1 VTTQP
6 IMRANIGMTCVL
18 LGVVISGNSVAQN
31 TSLEVSPPR
40 TAAAGATITVKWSG
54 PNGAGDYITVVGKGA
69 PPTQYLDYKNTSE
82 GRAPVNPVSLVLP
95 AEPGEYEIRYL
106 RGTPRSVLASVP
118 YEVSAVTATLEGP
131 ANVAPGAKF
140 DIAWTGPNN
149 RRDWVTIVAVD
160 AAPRA
165 YASYVDAPVGR
176 VDGETGRRVATLQAP
191 AQPGRYEL
199 RYVQQGVR
207 VIGRRAIEVTS
218 AAGASPTA
226 IIANTNRST
235 PASSAA
241 TVGTASINT
250 TAPSSTTPASTA
262 APTAT
267 LQTGRARDLPMTA
280 GAQQALADAT
290 NAAAETACAIGTNAP
305 CATITGP
312 ARLTA
317 RSTGDFSVTL
327 RNVGATTVTT
337 NVPSTNGTGGATV
350 TTRTDVTADFKFDSG
365 EGESQNRTFTVLHS
379 APASF
384 APASVTFT
392 FQAAG
397 TFTVVANV
405 LLTARTSIQTDRLI
419 AESSGGT
426 QQYRTQT
433 DITQRVDYWPVSVKK
448 VVTVAP

>member
-1 VTTQP
+1 
-6 IMRANIGMTCVL
+6 MRANIGMTCVL
-18 LGVVISGNSVAQN
+18 LGVVISSNSVAQN

-165 YASYVDAPVGR
+165 YASYVDAPAAR
-176 VDGETGRRVATLQAP
+176 ADGASGRRVATLQAP
-191 AQPGRYEL
+191 TQPGRYEL

-218 AAGASPTA
+218 ATGASPTA
-226 IIANTNRST
+226 IVTN
-235 PASSAA
+235 ASRPAA
-241 TVGTASINT
+241 TIGTASIDT
-250 TAPSSTTPASTA
+250 TAPPSATPASTA
-262 APTAT
+262 APATPTAT
-267 LQTGRARDLPMTA
+267 LQVGRTLDLPMTA
-280 GAQQALADAT
+280 RTAQAQADAAAAAT
-290 NAAAETACAIGTNAP
+290 AAANAAAETACAIGTGAP
-305 CATITGP
+305 CATISGP
-312 ARLTA
+312 ARLTPG
-317 RSTGDFSVTL
+317 STGTFSVTL
-327 RNVGATTVTT
+327 RNVGANTVTTVYPMANNIGTTVTDK
-337 NVPSTNGTGGATV
+337 
-350 TTRTDVTADFKFDSG
+350 TDVTADFRFDSG
-365 EGESQNRTFTVLHS
+365 EGESQNRTLTSFHS
-379 APASF
+379 APVAF
-384 APASVTFT
+384 APASATFT
-392 FQAAG
+392 FQAGG
-397 TFTVVANV
+397 TFTVIASITV
-405 LLTARTSIQTDRLI
+405 TARTTTETVQSIFDPATGQTSQRS
-419 AESSGGT
+419 ET
-426 QQYRTQT
+426 R
-433 DITQRVDYWPVSVKK
+433 QRVEIWPVSVKK